1 MEELDLLKKSWNKD
15 DQKFEQVSESQIYK
29 MIHKISS
36 SNVKWI
42 LIISVLEFLAWTS
55 ISLCFNTDDYF
66 KKLHAESFIPF
77 FKILNAINYAVIFWF
92 IYKFYKSY
100 IKISTTTST
109 KQLMKD
115 ILSTRKTVQHYV
127 AYNLSMIAI
136 SMVLG
141 FVLAYLYNPKFDAI
155 KFQIAHDNYTMLFK
169 MIGIFGG
176 FLFVFVFG
184 FWLFY
189 KLLYGILLRKLRRN
203 YNELKKIE

>member
-1 MEELDLLKKSWNKD
+1 
-15 DQKFEQVSESQIYK
+15 

-42 LIISVLEFLAWTS
+42 LIISVLEFLAWAS

-115 ILSTRKTVQHYV
+115 ILSTRKTVQNYV